1 VDDVA
6 IFINPVQSDVDTV
19 MAILSHFGAATSLK
33 INVSKSSVVA
43 ICCSQINLDEVLS
56 NFSGQRASFPI
67 SYLGL
72 PITLG
77 RLKIT
82 HLQFILDR
90 VVAKLSGWHSRMFN
104 LGGHRELVRSVLS
117 SIPTYLMTA
126 LCPPKQFYKDL
137 DKIRRRFFWSRMQPL
152 HGGKCKVNW
161 SRVCQPNHRDGLGIL
176 NLDCF
181 DWALRLRWL
190 WL

>member
-1 VDDVA
+1 
-6 IFINPVQSDVDTV
+6 
-19 MAILSHFGAATSLK
+19 
-33 INVSKSSVVA
+33 
-43 ICCSQINLDEVLS
+43 
-56 NFSGQRASFPI
+56 
-67 SYLGL
+67 
-72 PITLG
+72 
-77 RLKIT
+77 
-82 HLQFILDR
+82 
-90 VVAKLSGWHSRMFN
+90 MFN

-117 SIPTYLMTA
+117 SISTYLMTA

-137 DKIRRRFFWSRMQPL
+137 DKIRCRFFWSRMQLL

-161 SRVCQPNHRDGLGIL
+161 SRVCQPNHRNGLGIL